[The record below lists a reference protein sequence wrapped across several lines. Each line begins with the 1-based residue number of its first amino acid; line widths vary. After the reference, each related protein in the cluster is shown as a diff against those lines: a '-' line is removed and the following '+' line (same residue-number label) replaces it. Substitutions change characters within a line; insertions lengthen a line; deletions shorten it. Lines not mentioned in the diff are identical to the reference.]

1 MLTCA
6 AAPTFSVKT
15 IKLGEY
21 LIMSKRARQYIGIL
35 AAVAAYY
42 FIHEGAHFLYALFTG
57 VFKQINFMG
66 LGVQIFTT

>member
-1 MLTCA
+1 
-6 AAPTFSVKT
+6 
-15 IKLGEY
+15 
-21 LIMSKRARQYIGIL
+21 MSKRARQYIGIL